1 MKSRSSIRK
10 RIERLE
16 TNWKERAITAA
27 RSAFI
32 KILAEDCAERHLVM
46 TSLPDAQQCFFQER
60 PGPGRKLADFG
71 EFGLVLH
78 LTTAEMN
85 F

>member
-1 MKSRSSIRK
+1 MMHRSLIRK

-16 TNWKERAITAA
+16 ANWKERTIT

-32 KILAEDCAERHLVM
+32 EILAEDCVERHLVM
-46 TSLPDAQQCFFQER
+46 TNPPDAQQCSFQER
-60 PGPGRKLADFG
+60 PGPGPQLADFG
-71 EFGLVLH
+71 EFGLVLR

-85 F
+85 A